1 MPPPLTA
8 EQLATFGATMRR
20 RVADD
25 ARRLRERRDAA
36 WGVAREAAD
45 LLRARY
51 GATRVIVFG
60 SLADG
65 AHFSAHSYIDLA
77 ARGLAPSDHYTALGR
92 LSALSPDFEFDLVD
106 LDTCPAE
113 LLGAILAG
121 GIPLWAL
128 ATTTTSMP
136 RP

>member
-1 MPPPLTA
+1 MSPPLTA

-20 RVADD
+20 RAADD

-51 GATRVIVFG
+51 GATRVLVFG

-65 AHFSAHSYIDLA
+65 AHFSAHSDIDLA
-77 ARGLAPSDHYTALGR
+77 AQGLAPSDHYAALGR
-92 LSALSPDFEFDLVD
+92 LLALSPDFKFDLVD
-106 LDTCPAE
+106 LDTCPSE
-113 LLGAILAG
+113 LRGAIAAG